1 MLAKRLPTILPDLTL
16 AEALETTKIH
26 SVMGTLNGQA
36 IIATRPFRSPHHT
49 ISDAGLVGG
58 GTVPKPGEVSLAHN
72 GVLFLDELPEFRR
85 NVLEV
90 MRQPLEDGNIT
101 VSRAMGSI
109 NYPASFMLVAAMNPC
124 VCGFLTDPQKECTCT
139 PLQIQ
144 RYRSKISGPLL
155 DRIDIQVEVPGLRYQ
170 ELASKDAGES
180 SSVIRQRVNNAR
192 QIQLQRFEKT
202 KLHSNAQM
210 GAKEIKRHCA
220 VKEDAEK
227 LLETAINKLGLS
239 ARAYSRVLKVGRTI
253 ADLAGGGKYRSVA
266 HRRSDSISKLG
277 SENVERDSPW
287 YLSGVQPV

>member
-1 MLAKRLPTILPDLTL
+1 VEIL
-16 AEALETTKIH
+16 
-26 SVMGTLNGQA
+26 VFG
-36 IIATRPFRSPHHT
+36 
-49 ISDAGLVGG
+49 
-58 GTVPKPGEVSLAHN
+58 
-72 GVLFLDELPEFRR
+72 
-85 NVLEV
+85 
-90 MRQPLEDGNIT
+90 RQPRDDRKAT
-101 VSRAMGSI
+101 Q
-109 NYPASFMLVAAMNPC
+109 PC

-210 GAKEIKRHCA
+210 GAREIKRHCA
-220 VKEDAEK
+220 VKQDAEK

-253 ADLAGGGKYRSVA
+253 ADLAGADNIEAAHIAEAIQYRSLD
-266 HRRSDSISKLG
+266 RRMSHG
-277 SENVERDSPW
+277 
-287 YLSGVQPV
+287 